1 MSWTLRAEET
11 RVSRIARQNERVQEA
26 RTPTCPPYRRAKNSV
41 AQLSWGAISAPHN
54 AAVAWS
60 ITRNSSEATSMAKQH
75 ADHIIVVGAGA
86 AGLMTARELGR
97 VGKRVTIL
105 RDRCGGR
112 IHPLPVA
119 EFGCSAEGGRR
130 LRLWRGA
137 RIASGSIIA
146 ADKLHCPCWVGQL
159 QEHGTRITRK
169 PQHQADKL
177 SPLQGL
183 KVVGPTQR
191 SPQLEA

>member
-105 RDRCGGR
+105 RDTCGGR
-112 IHPLPVA
+112 IHPLPAA
-119 EFGCSAEGGRR
+119 EFGCSAEGGAEFVHGEAPG
-130 LRLWRGA
+130 LRAAVLSQRISCTVPAGLVSFKSTARGS
-137 RIASGSIIA
+137 RENLNIKPINC
-146 ADKLHCPCWVGQL
+146 HPCRV
-159 QEHGTRITRK
+159 
-169 PQHQADKL
+169 
-177 SPLQGL
+177 
-183 KVVGPTQR
+183 
-191 SPQLEA
+191 

>member
-11 RVSRIARQNERVQEA
+11 RVARIARQNERVQEA

-119 EFGCSAEGGRR
+119 EFGCSAEGGADFVHGEAPG
-130 LRLWRGA
+130 LRAEVLSQRISCTDPLLGWSASRA
-137 RIASGSIIA
+137 RHEDHAKTSTSS
-146 ADKLHCPCWVGQL
+146 
-159 QEHGTRITRK
+159 R
-169 PQHQADKL
+169 
-177 SPLQGL
+177 
-183 KVVGPTQR
+183 
-191 SPQLEA
+191 